1 MITQEQRDFYW
12 EQGYLII
19 EDLFSEP
26 EIDKIYNRLALHA
39 DKEWSNMLNPDR
51 HDFIIMHTAQKLADM
66 DKQSEKVQYWRECEE
81 TANLISKLFRD
92 KRIVNILEELYNDQ
106 MYGLS
111 THMIWKKPGTSNAK
125 QAWNPHQDNSY
136 GQNVNGKILTINLM
150 LDNTTV
156 KNGAIYNFPGSHK
169 EGLLDVNWDKSYE
182 DPNKPGKYCNVPEQ
196 YKKYDVIGKKGTLY
210 IQHGNLI
217 HGSYGNTQTDTT
229 RGMYSA
235 TYITKDEHFQPG
247 NEAFRKKVE
256 L

>member
-12 EQGYLII
+12 DQGYLII
-19 EDLFSEP
+19 EDLFHYR
-26 EIDKIYNRLALHA
+26 EINEAYKRLASHA
-39 DKEWSNMLNPDR
+39 DAEWSNMLNPDR

-66 DKQSEKVQYWRECEE
+66 DKQSEKVEYWKQCES
-81 TANLISKLFRD
+81 TAEFISKLFRD
-92 KRIVNILEELYNDQ
+92 KRIVNILEELYNDR

-111 THMIWKKPGTSNAK
+111 THMIWKKSGTANAK

-150 LDNTTV
+150 LDDTTV
-156 KNGAIYNFPGSHK
+156 ENGAIYNFPGSHK
-169 EGLLDVNWDKSYE
+169 EGLLDVDWDKSYD
-182 DPNKPGKYCNVPEQ
+182 DPSKPGKYCNVPDQ
-196 YKKYDVIGKKGTLY
+196 YSKKDVVGPKGSLY

-217 HGSYGNTQTDTT
+217 HGSYGNTKINST

-235 TYITKDEHFQPG
+235 TYIAQDETFQPG